1 MPKSAHVGTAEP
13 THSKAATASAEAA
26 GGAWWRDAA
35 AACTIVG
42 LVVVTKLPTLHVPAY
57 WDEMAWFG
65 QARWLAAGS
74 VLRALPGWREPWKF
88 FGHPTGLHAT
98 FAAVAAV
105 FGPTLVVA
113 HVLVALFAGVG
124 VWFTYRLGATLF
136 DARTGGLA
144 AFALLTAPLWFA
156 QAGMFLA
163 DLPAA
168 ALGVA
173 SVHFSLRRSHVAY
186 LACASYM
193 MLLKETTIA
202 LIGALLV
209 WRALVCGDAWTRQG
223 RHRLAL
229 LAAAFVPITAF
240 ALLQRLETGSYFFIF
255 DPRIFDVQLF
265 QISPAML
272 RQQLGS
278 VTTWIFVAQHRWIF
292 TTAIVASLLVDRAA
306 WRRRELALFALIGL
320 GSGYSFVGLYF
331 LPRYLMPVLPFFYL
345 VGGWAVTRLAAR
357 TRHTTVV
364 IAAVAIASA
373 SSLLLTPFASNGEVD
388 LHYLDVVRAHRA
400 IASTIASAYGGAR
413 VLTAWPHT
421 SELTQP
427 HLGWVAA
434 PLPVVSLPPRLAAAQ
449 RGAVIASLAPDLIL
463 VSPFPPT
470 DGMSELR
477 DYAIGHGWTM
487 VRREA
492 VGPVVSELYAR
503 P

>member
-1 MPKSAHVGTAEP
+1 MMRKSTHVGTAEP
-13 THSKAATASAEAA
+13 THGEAA
-26 GGAWWRDAA
+26 ADFEEAARGAWWRDAA

-42 LVVVTKLPTLHVPAY
+42 LVVVTKLPTLHVPTY
-57 WDEMAWFG
+57 WDEMPWFA

-74 VLRALPGWREPWKF
+74 LLRALPGWREPWRF
-88 FGHPTGLHAT
+88 YGHPTGLHAT
-98 FAAVAAV
+98 FAAAAAV
-105 FGPTLVVA
+105 FGPSLVVA
-113 HVLVALFAGVG
+113 HAIVALFAGVG

-136 DARTGGLA
+136 DARTGVLA
-144 AFALLTAPLWFA
+144 ALALLTAPVWFA
-156 QAGMFLA
+156 QAGMFLG
-163 DLPAA
+163 DVPTA

-173 SVHFSLRRSHVAY
+173 SVHLALRRKYAAY

-202 LIGALLV
+202 LVGALLV
-209 WRALVCGDAWTRQG
+209 WHALVCGDAWTRQG
-223 RHRLAL
+223 RRRLAL
-229 LAAAFVPITAF
+229 LAVAFVPIAAF
-240 ALLQRLETGSYFFIF
+240 ALLQRLETGHYFFIY
-255 DPRIFDVQLF
+255 DPRIFDVQL
-265 QISPAML
+265 QVGPAMM

-278 VTTWIFVAQHRWIF
+278 ITTWIFVAQHRWIF
-292 TTAIVASLLVDRAA
+292 TAAIVASLLVDRAA
-306 WRRRELALFALIGL
+306 WRRREFALFVLIGL
-320 GSGYSFVGLYF
+320 ASGYAFVGLYF

-345 VGGWAVTRLAAR
+345 AGGWAVTRLAAR
-357 TRHTTVV
+357 TRHAAVV

-373 SSLLLTPFASNGEVD
+373 SSLMLTPFAYNGEVD

-421 SELTQP
+421 SEFTQP
-427 HLGWVAA
+427 ELGWVAA
-434 PLPVVSLPPRLAAAQ
+434 PLPVVSLPPRVAAAE
-449 RGAVIASLAPDLIL
+449 RDAAIASLAPDLVL

-487 VRREA
+487 VRREE